1 MAYQQMQSF
10 QNPLTM
16 SGSSPQGY
24 QPMKPFQ
31 SGLGMGSNSPM
42 NLDSFK
48 GSNPQGDP
56 SFMDRMM
63 DYENANGDQV
73 QGWGIPALQGIN
85 GLAQSWLGFQNLGLA
100 KDQFSFQKDS
110 FTKQFDN
117 QTQLTNDQRM
127 AQWSALNDSAP
138 GHYGAP
144 PVNLE
149 NFNGQQQQPQQM
161 QYQPQQQQMPQGNP
175 NGQQSGYQSVSNMRP
190 RSGGGY

>member
-10 QNPLTM
+10 QNPLDFGNKAPDKYASFTPN
-16 SGSSPQGY
+16 SNTQSLGGGSDLS
-24 QPMKPFQ
+24 
-31 SGLGMGSNSPM
+31 ST
-42 NLDSFK
+42 
-48 GSNPQGDP
+48 P
-56 SFMDRMM
+56 SFMDKMM
-63 DYENANGDQV
+63 GFENGSGDQV
-73 QGWGIPALQGIN
+73 KGFGLPALQGIN

-149 NFNGQQQQPQQM
+149 NFNGQQQPQQQM
-161 QYQPQQQQMPQGNP
+161 QQPQQQQMPQGNP
-175 NGQQSGYQSVSNMRP
+175 NGQQGGYQSVSNMRP